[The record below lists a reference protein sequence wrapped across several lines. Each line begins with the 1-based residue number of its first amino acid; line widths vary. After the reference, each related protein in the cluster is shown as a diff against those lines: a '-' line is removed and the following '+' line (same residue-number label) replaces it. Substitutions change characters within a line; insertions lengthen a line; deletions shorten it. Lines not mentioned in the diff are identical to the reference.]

1 VFFYDESSVTL
12 TSPLFTFP
20 NNQQILGARLL
31 LPSFARF
38 IITIKGNMAILTDNA
53 DVLIIPVASGGY
65 ASRWIDTTERVYV
78 FYFKPKLCI
87 GGTYK
92 NRSSLGPCQIC
103 PPHTRNPGTSSDEV
117 LQCIPC
123 SNSSSTSFCP
133 LASLADIN
141 LSSIPTYTQA
151 APYPETSDIADIED
165 ILIKN
170 IFQIGSQANCI
181 LISPLLW
188 TFIVSGL
195 CLFICII
202 MIFIKLCGCKQL
214 SKCRKKTKSIF
225 KHTDIIGEGEMWAGG
240 LASLAIIVLISFSYW
255 FSASFIGRYPI
266 EQVFEPATF
275 SCDQSLINARF
286 STGLEL
292 LSIPKSEDAQP
303 IFDLLD
309 QQIFNL
315 TVELINTGF
324 LCNSTAVEGN
334 LFDKKSI
341 PLAFDCTHS
350 ESEAITTVTF
360 SLPSH
365 QSTVQINMSG
375 PYWIGAIRLC
385 IRGQGQ
391 INMSSILRQLDF
403 CQLYNAFNE
412 AIGRT
417 TYIPIV
423 FIKNINKTRPLS
435 TANSTVYSGL
445 WLPTFSTVS
454 ISDEPYYV
462 EFGNYLRYTSS
473 LTNIQIKVDQHPFF
487 IKNMQQP
494 IVRTAELIF
503 HGLLFT
509 SLCIEIFAFFFLLVK
524 LFIIPLFRWMEY
536 LWRKF
541 HRQREKSADSNTLTE
556 TSLSPNPS
564 NNENS
569 ISKVELNQTI
579 MALESDFS
587 IFFQDQQE
595 EQDRYSTSETDLN
608 TIPISTRF

>member
-1 VFFYDESSVTL
+1 
-12 TSPLFTFP
+12 
-20 NNQQILGARLL
+20 
-31 LPSFARF
+31 
-38 IITIKGNMAILTDNA
+38 
-53 DVLIIPVASGGY
+53 
-65 ASRWIDTTERVYV
+65 
-78 FYFKPKLCI
+78 
-87 GGTYK
+87 
-92 NRSSLGPCQIC
+92 
-103 PPHTRNPGTSSDEV
+103 
-117 LQCIPC
+117 
-123 SNSSSTSFCP
+123 
-133 LASLADIN
+133 
-141 LSSIPTYTQA
+141 
-151 APYPETSDIADIED
+151 
-165 ILIKN
+165 
-170 IFQIGSQANCI
+170 
-181 LISPLLW
+181 
-188 TFIVSGL
+188 
-195 CLFICII
+195 